1 MQLKKELIYIYT
13 LVLIVTFGYNIIS
26 NFLPIYMDS
35 IGINLLNIGVIF
47 AFAAIIAG
55 MLRFPVGAI
64 SDSFGRRPLLL
75 AGAIGY
81 PVFAILVSLAQT
93 SFHFVSIQI
102 ILHIFSMFFW
112 VGVGA
117 YLFDILSKKHEGR
130 QIAGQ
135 NIISALSAAVAPII
149 AGVIITL
156 AGFTNLFY
164 ISAAITA
171 CAIPLVLLFEKG
183 EPVRQKKKVKIDWE
197 YLQKEYNDVISSK
210 GFKIVAFICI
220 LTNFI
225 WAFWY
230 LLFPIYMKELGF
242 SMIIIGGILTA
253 NLLTA
258 TLFYA
263 FLGKWIDSISGRLL
277 IIPGFF
283 LMWLSGYAFIWIRS
297 VVGYAIAR
305 IIFGNSTDMAWQ
317 PAYASL
323 ARQTPKKEHGG
334 ALGLFGALTTFAY
347 AFGTLVAGWI
357 SDVYSIKLAFLV
369 SSTIAFIAGAI
380 LLLLSKHII
389 RADWLYSYNKHLYK
403 KHHVTHAMMRHH

>member
-13 LVLIVTFGYNIIS
+13 LVIIVTFGYHMIA

-35 IGINLLNIGVIF
+35 IGITLLNIGIIY

-55 MLRFPVGAI
+55 ILRFPVGAI

-75 AGAIGY
+75 AGAFGY
-81 PVFAILVSLAQT
+81 PAFAVLISLAQNA
-93 SFHFVSIQI
+93 FHFVSIQVVF
-102 ILHIFSMFFW
+102 HIFSMFFW

-117 YLFDILSKKHEGR
+117 YLFDVLSKKHEGR

-135 NIISALSAAVAPII
+135 NIASTLSAAIAPIT

-156 AGFTNLFY
+156 TGFTNLFY

-171 CAIPLVLLFEKG
+171 CAIPLVLWFERK
-183 EPVRQKKKVKIDWE
+183 EPAKQRKKVKINWE
-197 YLQKEYNDVISSK
+197 YLQKEYGDVVSSK
-210 GFKIVAFICI
+210 GFKITAFICV

-230 LLFPIYMKELGF
+230 LLFPLYLKELGF
-242 SMIIIGGILTA
+242 SMVIIGAVLTINLFLATAFYIIL
-253 NLLTA
+253 
-258 TLFYA
+258 
-263 FLGKWIDSISGRLL
+263 GRWIDSVSGRLM

-283 LMWLSGYAFIWIRS
+283 LMWLSGYAILWVRGVI
-297 VVGYAIAR
+297 GYTISR
-305 IIFGNSTDMAWQ
+305 IGFGTGTDMAWQ

-323 ARQTPKKEHGG
+323 ARHTPKKEHGG

-347 AFGTLVAGWI
+347 AFGSLFAGWV
-357 SDVYSIKLAFLV
+357 SDIYSIKFALLASSTLAFIV
-369 SSTIAFIAGAI
+369 GII
-380 LLLLSKHII
+380 LILLSKHII
-389 RADWLYSYNKHLYK
+389 RADWLYSYKKTRYR
-403 KHHVTHAMMRHH
+403 KHHVIHSHLHN